1 MRIQVLR
8 VSDLDLNTSGL
19 TVTIDYIEGLKE
31 KESGELGHPRRR
43 DPDHLP
49 PSNLFEAIC
58 YQLRALLRK
67 FYGGNTL
74 FAIKAGT
81 FSSIIDFLA
90 LIVSNLVTMQ
100 FSLLSHRSSGNH
112 LHMRIVGS
120 ICTEERRLIWPSQG
134 PRRSGHCSYSSYRLI
149 QHLSN
154 IYHPA

>member
-1 MRIQVLR
+1 MPLMGLR
-8 VSDLDLNTSGL
+8 TLFSYSSEGHDEVDVTNRSDEDPGTSSLGSRLNTSGL

-58 YQLRALLRK
+58 YQLRALLRR

-81 FSSIIDFLA
+81 FSSIIYIPA
-90 LIVSNLVTMQ
+90 LIVSNLVTVQ
-100 FSLLSHRSSGNH
+100 FSLLSHR
-112 LHMRIVGS
+112 
-120 ICTEERRLIWPSQG
+120 
-134 PRRSGHCSYSSYRLI
+134 
-149 QHLSN
+149 
-154 IYHPA
+154 